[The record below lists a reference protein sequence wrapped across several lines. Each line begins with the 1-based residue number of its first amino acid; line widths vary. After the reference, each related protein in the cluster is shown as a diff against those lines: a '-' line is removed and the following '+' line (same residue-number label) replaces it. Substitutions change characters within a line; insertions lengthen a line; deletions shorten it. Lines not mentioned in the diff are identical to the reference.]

1 MNPADAGGLARGFLA
16 NLPDDKKL
24 DAIGDMVARL
34 DERMQNNTRRLD
46 EVIAA
51 LSEIDGKYAGRGE
64 FASNR
69 RMVVVA
75 MVFSIMAFGL
85 SVINTTTITAV
96 VLAHIVGN

>member
-34 DERMQNNTRRLD
+34 DERMQNNSRRLD
-46 EVIAA
+46 EVIAV

-69 RMVVVA
+69 RMIVVA

-85 SVINTTTITAV
+85 SVINTTAITAV
-96 VLAHIVGN
+96 VLAQIVGN

>member
-1 MNPADAGGLARGFLA
+1 MSS
-16 NLPDDKKL
+16 LPDDKKL

-34 DERMQNNTRRLD
+34 DERMQSNTRRLD
-46 EVIAA
+46 EVMKF

-69 RMVVVA
+69 RMIIIA

-85 SVINTTTITAV
+85 SVINATMITAV
-96 VLAHIVGN
+96 ILVQVAP